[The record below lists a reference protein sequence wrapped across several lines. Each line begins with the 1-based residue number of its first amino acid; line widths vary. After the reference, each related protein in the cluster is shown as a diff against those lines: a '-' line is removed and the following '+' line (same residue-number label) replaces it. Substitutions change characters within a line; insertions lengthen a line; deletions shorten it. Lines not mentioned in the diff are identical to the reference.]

1 MPIWKADVFNDKV
14 AWIHGEKNNPDT
26 IQNSIIY
33 ANNAATTW
41 PKPPSVLVAVSQ
53 AAAGPYLEQGRT
65 TLQDVPRLPVR
76 NTKKTC
82 QLFQYQ
88 RS

>member
-1 MPIWKADVFNDKV
+1 MEK
-14 AWIHGEKNNPDT
+14 KNNPDT

-65 TLQDVPRLPVR
+65 VR
-76 NTKKTC
+76 
-82 QLFQYQ
+82 
-88 RS
+88 S